1 MALNSA
7 QSIFNLIRIR
17 ASKEYQDIV
26 PALSDKSPIGDVA
39 TPILTNPLVFKEFSI
54 LLGAL
59 LEVEVDKRVWNN
71 PLAELIR
78 SNGRPLGEYSA
89 EVTNNPVTPRP
100 YDPLNPEKV
109 LDYAML
115 DDKVAYYVRNVKELF
130 KVSIAREDMMGAF
143 QSYDSF
149 NDYVSMKLASLESGR
164 QLSMFNHVFEAIVAN
179 YNAGALVVSDVH
191 TGNGN
196 YANWTVAAKNA
207 IDGFQYPSTLYNK
220 YGKLAGSNGDFKG
233 WTNAD
238 DIYIM
243 ATANWINSA
252 DVNFL
257 ATLFNIDRAELQK
270 RIIKVIDFGYDAYKE
285 VDGET
290 VFDKH
295 VTTDIDAIIF
305 DRRMLHFTSDL
316 DIDDTF
322 YNPET
327 LVTNYYKHWWA
338 TYQLSPFANCIVFT
352 QAEPETPFE
361 LSATGVTLDTSTSG
375 KTATLTYT
383 PTDAEVEFG
392 FVSGYNANGAIDADD
407 LDDYITE
414 SASSGTITFTTK
426 SGVEEFV
433 ALITV
438 NGIEVLING
447 MQAPDYDDIT
457 LSASVVTLDA
467 DTGIGTLTYTPT
479 DATVVIAFNSGYDFD
494 NGTYVNAT
502 QAGQLCTAES
512 SSGTITFTSADISL
526 NYVIWYN
533 INGQIVR
540 VVCGSY

>member
-7 QSIFNLIRIR
+7 QSIFNLIRVR
-17 ASKEYQDIV
+17 ASKEYQDSV
-26 PALSDKSPIGDVA
+26 PALTDKSPIGDVA
-39 TPILTNPLVFKEFSI
+39 TPILTNPLIFKEFSI

-59 LEVEVDKRVWNN
+59 LEVEVDKRVWQN
-71 PLAELIR
+71 PLAELIK

-89 EVTNNPVTPRP
+89 EITNNPVTPRQ

-109 LDYAML
+109 LEYAML

-143 QSYDSF
+143 QSYDNF

-164 QLSMFNHVFEAIVAN
+164 QISMFNHVFESIVAN

-191 TGNGN
+191 TGENN
-196 YANWTVAAKNA
+196 YAAWTVAAKNA
-207 IDGFQYPSTLYNK
+207 IDGFQYPSSLYNK
-220 YGKLAGSNGDFKG
+220 YGSLAGANGDFKG
-233 WTNAD
+233 WTKTD

-257 ATLFNIDRAELQK
+257 ATLFNIEKADLQK

-285 VDGET
+285 VAGET

-327 LVTNYYKHWWA
+327 LVTNYFKHWWA

-352 QAEPETPFE
+352 RAEGTAPNGATPTVVKM
-361 LSATGVTLDTSTSG
+361 SANA
-375 KTATLTYT
+375 KTAT
-383 PTDAEVEFG
+383 
-392 FVSGYNANGAIDADD
+392 
-407 LDDYITE
+407 
-414 SASSGTITFTTK
+414 
-426 SGVEEFV
+426 
-433 ALITV
+433 
-438 NGIEVLING
+438 
-447 MQAPDYDDIT
+447 IT
-457 LSASVVTLDA
+457 LSPETATVTANDITCLSFTNISGTTFAPITTTDWKTAFVPTITDNVVTLKLHSELSSTVA
-467 DTGIGTLTYTPT
+467 NTDTCAAVIKIGG
-479 DATVVIAFNSGYDFD
+479 VIVQVIYD
-494 NGTYVNAT
+494 GKA
-502 QAGQLCTAES
+502 
-512 SSGTITFTSADISL
+512 
-526 NYVIWYN
+526 
-533 INGQIVR
+533 
-540 VVCGSY
+540 

>member
-89 EVTNNPVTPRP
+89 EVSNNPVTPRP

-109 LDYAML
+109 LEYAML
-115 DDKVAYYVRNVKELF
+115 DDKVAYYVRNVRELF

-143 QSYDSF
+143 QSYDTF

-164 QLSMFNHVFEAIVAN
+164 QISMFNHVFEAIVAN
-179 YNAGALVVSDVH
+179 YNAGALVVSDVK
-191 TGNGN
+191 TTPGN

-220 YGKLAGSNGDFKG
+220 YGSLAGANGDFKG
-233 WTNAD
+233 WTNVD

-257 ATLFNIDRAELQK
+257 ATLFNIERAELQK

-316 DIDDTF
+316 DIDETF

-338 TYQLSPFANCIVFT
+338 KYQLSPFANCIVFT
-352 QAEPETPFE
+352 NGGEPEPFTITPK
-361 LSATGVTLDTSTSG
+361 GVTLDDTTLA
-375 KTATLTYT
+375 KTFTYT
-383 PTDAEVEFG
+383 PDDVDVDIIYVGAVNTSEAISIPESDI
-392 FVSGYNANGAIDADD
+392 ANYMTIEKTAD
-407 LDDYITE
+407 
-414 SASSGTITFTTK
+414 GTITATA
-426 SGVEEFV
+426 VEGKVF
-433 ALITV
+433 
-438 NGIEVLING
+438 
-447 MQAPDYDDIT
+447 
-457 LSASVVTLDA
+457 
-467 DTGIGTLTYTPT
+467 
-479 DATVVIAFNSGYDFD
+479 IAY
-494 NGTYVNAT
+494 Y
-502 QAGQLCTAES
+502 
-512 SSGTITFTSADISL
+512 
-526 NYVIWYN
+526 Y
-533 INGQIVR
+533 INGQRVR
-540 VVCGSY
+540 ITKE

>member
-17 ASKEYQDIV
+17 ATKEYQDIV

-89 EVTNNPVTPRP
+89 EVSNNPVTPRP

-109 LDYAML
+109 LEYAML

-143 QSYDSF
+143 QSYDTF

-164 QLSMFNHVFEAIVAN
+164 QISMFNHVFEAIVAN
-179 YNAGALVVSDVH
+179 YNAGALVVSDVK
-191 TGNGN
+191 TTPGN

-220 YGKLAGSNGDFKG
+220 YGSLAGANGDFKG
-233 WTNAD
+233 WTNVD

-257 ATLFNIDRAELQK
+257 ATLFNIERAELQK
-270 RIIKVIDFGYDAYKE
+270 RIIKVIDFGYDTYKE

-316 DIDDTF
+316 DIDETF

-338 TYQLSPFANCIVFT
+338 KYQLSPFANCIVFT
-352 QAEPETPFE
+352 NGGEPEPFTITPK
-361 LSATGVTLDTSTSG
+361 GVTLDDRTLAKTFTYSPDDVDVDIIYVGAVDTSEGISIPESDIANYMTIE
-375 KTATLTYT
+375 KTA
-383 PTDAEVEFG
+383 D
-392 FVSGYNANGAIDADD
+392 
-407 LDDYITE
+407 
-414 SASSGTITFTTK
+414 GTITATA
-426 SGVEEFV
+426 VE
-433 ALITV
+433 
-438 NGIEVLING
+438 
-447 MQAPDYDDIT
+447 
-457 LSASVVTLDA
+457 
-467 DTGIGTLTYTPT
+467 GTLF
-479 DATVVIAFNSGYDFD
+479 IAY
-494 NGTYVNAT
+494 Y
-502 QAGQLCTAES
+502 
-512 SSGTITFTSADISL
+512 
-526 NYVIWYN
+526 Y
-533 INGQIVR
+533 INGQRVR
-540 VVCGSY
+540 ITKE

>member
-7 QSIFNLIRIR
+7 QSIFNLIRVR
-17 ASKEYQDIV
+17 ASKEYQDFV
-26 PALSDKSPIGDVA
+26 PALTEKSPIGDVA
-39 TPILTNPLVFKEFSI
+39 TPILTNPLIFKEFSI

-89 EVTNNPVTPRP
+89 EVSNNPVTPRP

-109 LDYAML
+109 LEYAML

-143 QSYDSF
+143 QSYDNF

-164 QLSMFNHVFEAIVAN
+164 QISMFNHVFESIVAN

-191 TGNGN
+191 TGDNN
-196 YANWTVAAKNA
+196 YAAWTVAAKNA
-207 IDGFQYPSTLYNK
+207 IDGFQYPSSLYNK
-220 YGKLAGSNGDFKG
+220 YGSLAGANGEFKG
-233 WTNAD
+233 WTKTD

-285 VDGET
+285 VAGET

-352 QAEPETPFE
+352 RSKGTAPNGATPAVVKM
-361 LSATGVTLDTSTSG
+361 SANA
-375 KTATLTYT
+375 KTATITLSPET
-383 PTDAEVEFG
+383 AAV
-392 FVSGYNANGAIDADD
+392 NA
-407 LDDYITE
+407 
-414 SASSGTITFTTK
+414 
-426 SGVEEFV
+426 
-433 ALITV
+433 
-438 NGIEVLING
+438 
-447 MQAPDYDDIT
+447 DDIT
-457 LSASVVTLDA
+457 CLSFTNLSGSNFASITATDWKTAFEPSISGNVVTLALNSELSGMVSDI
-467 DTGIGTLTYTPT
+467 DTCAAVIKIGG
-479 DATVVIAFNSGYDFD
+479 VIIQVIYD
-494 NGTYVNAT
+494 GK
-502 QAGQLCTAES
+502 L
-512 SSGTITFTSADISL
+512 
-526 NYVIWYN
+526 
-533 INGQIVR
+533 
-540 VVCGSY
+540 

>member
-89 EVTNNPVTPRP
+89 EVSNNPVTPRP

-109 LDYAML
+109 LEYAML

-143 QSYDSF
+143 QSYDTF

-164 QLSMFNHVFEAIVAN
+164 QISMFNHVFEAIVAN
-179 YNAGALVVSDVH
+179 YNAGALVVSDVK
-191 TGNGN
+191 TTPGN

-220 YGKLAGSNGDFKG
+220 YGSLAGANGDFKG
-233 WTNAD
+233 WTNVD

-257 ATLFNIDRAELQK
+257 ATLFNIERAELQK

-285 VDGET
+285 VDGEI

-316 DIDDTF
+316 DIDETF

-338 TYQLSPFANCIVFT
+338 KYQLSPFANCIVFT
-352 QAEPETPFE
+352 NGGEPEPFAITPKGII
-361 LSATGVTLDTSTSG
+361 LDDTTLA
-375 KTATLTYT
+375 KTFTYT
-383 PTDAEVEFG
+383 PDDVDVDIIYVGAVDTDQ
-392 FVSGYNANGAIDADD
+392 AIAISESNIADYMTIEKTAD
-407 LDDYITE
+407 
-414 SASSGTITFTTK
+414 GTITATA
-426 SGVEEFV
+426 VEGKVFI
-433 ALITV
+433 AYYYV
-438 NGIEVLING
+438 NGQRIRIEK
-447 MQAPDYDDIT
+447 Q
-457 LSASVVTLDA
+457 
-467 DTGIGTLTYTPT
+467 
-479 DATVVIAFNSGYDFD
+479 
-494 NGTYVNAT
+494 
-502 QAGQLCTAES
+502 
-512 SSGTITFTSADISL
+512 
-526 NYVIWYN
+526 
-533 INGQIVR
+533 
-540 VVCGSY
+540 

>member
-7 QSIFNLIRIR
+7 QSIFNLIRVR
-17 ASKEYQDIV
+17 ASKEYQDFV
-26 PALSDKSPIGDVA
+26 PALTEKSPIGDVA
-39 TPILTNPLVFKEFSI
+39 TPILTNPLIFKEFSI

-59 LEVEVDKRVWNN
+59 LEIEVDKRVWQN

-89 EVTNNPVTPRP
+89 EITNNPVTPRQ

-109 LDYAML
+109 LEYAML

-143 QSYDSF
+143 QSYDNF

-164 QLSMFNHVFEAIVAN
+164 QISMFNHVFESIVAN

-191 TGNGN
+191 TGENN
-196 YANWTVAAKNA
+196 YAAWTVAAKNA
-207 IDGFQYPSTLYNK
+207 IDGFQYPSSLYNK
-220 YGKLAGSNGDFKG
+220 YGSLAGANGDFKG
-233 WTNAD
+233 WTKTD

-257 ATLFNIDRAELQK
+257 ATLFNIDRADLQK

-285 VDGET
+285 VAGET

-352 QAEPETPFE
+352 KAKGTTPNNATPTVVKMSANAKSVTITLSPET
-361 LSATGVTLDTSTSG
+361 STVT
-375 KTATLTYT
+375 A
-383 PTDAEVEFG
+383 
-392 FVSGYNANGAIDADD
+392 
-407 LDDYITE
+407 
-414 SASSGTITFTTK
+414 
-426 SGVEEFV
+426 
-433 ALITV
+433 
-438 NGIEVLING
+438 
-447 MQAPDYDDIT
+447 DDIT
-457 LSASVVTLDA
+457 CLSFTNLSGSNFASITTADWKDAFVPTISNNVVTLTLNSELSDMVA
-467 DTGIGTLTYTPT
+467 DTDTCAAVIKIGG
-479 DATVVIAFNSGYDFD
+479 VIVHFIYD
-494 NGTYVNAT
+494 GKA
-502 QAGQLCTAES
+502 
-512 SSGTITFTSADISL
+512 
-526 NYVIWYN
+526 
-533 INGQIVR
+533 
-540 VVCGSY
+540 

>member
-1 MALNSA
+1 MLNSA

-26 PALSDKSPIGDVA
+26 PALTDKSPIGDVA

-54 LLGAL
+54 LLGAI
-59 LEVEVDKRVWNN
+59 LEVEVNKRVWNN

-89 EVTNNPVTPRP
+89 EVANNPVSPRQ

-109 LDYAML
+109 LEYAML

-143 QSYDSF
+143 QSYDNF

-164 QLSMFNHVFEAIVAN
+164 QISMFNHVFESIVAN

-207 IDGFQYPSTLYNK
+207 IDGFQYPSTLYNN
-220 YGKLAGSNGDFKG
+220 YGKLAGANGDFKG

-270 RIIKVIDFGYDAYKE
+270 RIIKVIDFGYDAYKT
-285 VDGET
+285 VDGEQ

-338 TYQLSPFANCIVFT
+338 TYQLSPFANCVVFT
-352 QAEPETPFE
+352 RAEAPEEFE
-361 LSATGVTLDTSTSG
+361 LSADSATIDTSASA
-375 KTATLTYT
+375 KTATVTYT
-383 PTDAEVEFG
+383 PTDAEIEIG
-392 FVSGYNANGAIDADD
+392 FISGYDKDGAIDETT
-407 LDDYITE
+407 LGDYIGVVAE
-414 SASSGTITFTTK
+414 SGTITFTTK
-426 SGVEEFV
+426 SGVKEFV
-433 ALITV
+433 ALLDI
-438 NGIEVLING
+438 NGVQFLLNG
-447 MQAPDYDDIT
+447 MQTPSYDDIT
-457 LSASVVTLDA
+457 ITSTKLSITSNT
-467 DTGIGTLTYTPT
+467 TTTTYTPT
-479 DATVVIAFNSGYDFD
+479 DAEIDTGLAFCVDSGTGNYLSTSDTNALFTLTVSGGTISLACDYS
-494 NGTYVNAT
+494 NLESTYVVA
-502 QAGQLCTAES
+502 
-512 SSGTITFTSADISL
+512 
-526 NYVIWYN
+526 YY
-533 INGQIVR
+533 INGQLVTFTT
-540 VVCGSY
+540 V

>member
-89 EVTNNPVTPRP
+89 EVSNNPVTPRP

-109 LDYAML
+109 LEYAML

-143 QSYDSF
+143 QSYDTF

-164 QLSMFNHVFEAIVAN
+164 QISMFNHVFEAIVAN
-179 YNAGALVVSDVH
+179 YNAGALVVSDVK
-191 TGNGN
+191 TTPGN

-220 YGKLAGSNGDFKG
+220 YGSLAGANGDFKG
-233 WTNAD
+233 WTNVD

-257 ATLFNIDRAELQK
+257 ATLFNIERAELQK

-316 DIDDTF
+316 DIDETF

-338 TYQLSPFANCIVFT
+338 KYQLSPFANCIVFT
-352 QAEPETPFE
+352 NGGEPEPFNITPK
-361 LSATGVTLDTSTSG
+361 GVTLDDTTLA
-375 KTATLTYT
+375 KTFTYT
-383 PTDAEVEFG
+383 PDDVDVDIIYVGAVDTDSVL
-392 FVSGYNANGAIDADD
+392 AIPESNIADYMTIEKTAD
-407 LDDYITE
+407 
-414 SASSGTITFTTK
+414 GTITATA
-426 SGVEEFV
+426 VEGKLFI
-433 ALITV
+433 AYYYV
-438 NGIEVLING
+438 NGQRVR
-447 MQAPDYDDIT
+447 IT
-457 LSASVVTLDA
+457 K
-467 DTGIGTLTYTPT
+467 G
-479 DATVVIAFNSGYDFD
+479 
-494 NGTYVNAT
+494 
-502 QAGQLCTAES
+502 
-512 SSGTITFTSADISL
+512 
-526 NYVIWYN
+526 
-533 INGQIVR
+533 
-540 VVCGSY
+540 

>member
-59 LEVEVDKRVWNN
+59 LEVEVDKRTWDN
-71 PLAELIR
+71 PLADLIR

-89 EVTNNPVTPRP
+89 EVANNPVTPRP

-109 LDYAML
+109 LEYAML
-115 DDKVAYYVRNVKELF
+115 DDKVAYYVRNVRELF

-143 QSYDSF
+143 QSYDNF

-179 YNAGALVVSDVH
+179 YNAGALTVSDVH

-220 YGKLAGSNGDFKG
+220 YGSLAGANGDFKA
-233 WTNAD
+233 WTRAE
-238 DIYIM
+238 DIYII
-243 ATANWINSA
+243 ATNNWINSA

-257 ATLFNIDRAELQK
+257 ATLFNIDRADLQK
-270 RIIKVIDFGYDAYKE
+270 RIIKVPDFGYDAYKE

-290 VFDKH
+290 VFDRH
-295 VTTDIDAIIF
+295 VTTDIDAMIF

-352 QAEPETPFE
+352 REAGSTFE
-361 LSATGVTLDTSTSG
+361 LDKTFLVTNNKTVGSTF
-375 KTATLTYT
+375 TVNYT
-383 PTDAEVEFG
+383 PTDAEVTVE
-392 FVSGYNANGAIDADD
+392 FVSGFTTLDGEDNPLTAENFAKEYSYKAQNGV
-407 LDDYITE
+407 L
-414 SASSGTITFTTK
+414 TFTTL
-426 SGVEEFV
+426 
-433 ALITV
+433 A
-438 NGIEVLING
+438 
-447 MQAPDYDDIT
+447 DI
-457 LSASVVTLDA
+457 
-467 DTGIGTLTYTPT
+467 
-479 DATVVIAFNSGYDFD
+479 NSGH
-494 NGTYVNAT
+494 TYLVKVNDK
-502 QAGQLCTAES
+502 LL
-512 SSGTITFTSADISL
+512 TIQCVTE
-526 NYVIWYN
+526 
-533 INGQIVR
+533 
-540 VVCGSY
+540 

>member
-59 LEVEVDKRVWNN
+59 LEVEVDKRTWDN

-89 EVTNNPVTPRP
+89 EVANNPVTPRP

-109 LDYAML
+109 LEYAML

-143 QSYDSF
+143 QSYDNF

-179 YNAGALVVSDVH
+179 YNAGALTVSDVH

-196 YANWTVAAKNA
+196 YAAWTVAAKNA

-220 YGKLAGSNGDFKG
+220 YGSLAGANGDFKA
-233 WTNAD
+233 WTRAE
-238 DIYIM
+238 DIYII
-243 ATANWINSA
+243 ATNNWINSA

-257 ATLFNIDRAELQK
+257 ATLFNIDRADLQK
-270 RIIKVIDFGYDAYKE
+270 RIIKVPDFGYDAYKE

-290 VFDKH
+290 VFDRH
-295 VTTDIDAIIF
+295 VTTNIDAMIF

-338 TYQLSPFANCIVFT
+338 TYQLSPFANCVVFT
-352 QAEPETPFE
+352 NGGEPEPFSITPKK
-361 LSATGVTLDTSTSG
+361 LTVASGGSATF
-375 KTATLTYT
+375 TYT
-383 PTDAEVEFG
+383 PDDSDLNIVYVGGVNIDTSE
-392 FVSGYNANGAIDADD
+392 AISDDGIATLMTIQKTAD
-407 LDDYITE
+407 
-414 SASSGTITFTTK
+414 GTIT
-426 SGVEEFV
+426 
-433 ALITV
+433 
-438 NGIEVLING
+438 
-447 MQAPDYDDIT
+447 
-457 LSASVVTLDA
+457 VTDL
-467 DTGIGTLTYTPT
+467 
-479 DATVVIAFNSGYDFD
+479 
-494 NGTYVNAT
+494 
-502 QAGQLCTAES
+502 GQ
-512 SSGTITFTSADISL
+512 G
-526 NYVIWYN
+526 NYYAYYY
-533 INGQIVR
+533 INGQRVEIVR
-540 VVCGSY
+540 VA

>member
-89 EVTNNPVTPRP
+89 EVSNNPVTPRP

-109 LDYAML
+109 LEYAML
-115 DDKVAYYVRNVKELF
+115 DDKVAYYVRNVRELF

-143 QSYDSF
+143 QSYDTF

-164 QLSMFNHVFEAIVAN
+164 QISMFNHVFEAIVAN
-179 YNAGALVVSDVH
+179 YNAGALVVSDVK
-191 TGNGN
+191 TTPGN

-220 YGKLAGSNGDFKG
+220 YGSLAGANGDFKG
-233 WTNAD
+233 WTNVD

-257 ATLFNIDRAELQK
+257 ATLFNIERAELQK
-270 RIIKVIDFGYDAYKE
+270 RIIKVIDFGYDTYKE

-316 DIDDTF
+316 DIDETF

-338 TYQLSPFANCIVFT
+338 KYQLSPFANCIVFT
-352 QAEPETPFE
+352 NGGEPEPFTITPK
-361 LSATGVTLDTSTSG
+361 GVTLDDTTLA
-375 KTATLTYT
+375 KTFTYT
-383 PTDAEVEFG
+383 PDDVDVDIIYVGAVNTSEAISIPESDI
-392 FVSGYNANGAIDADD
+392 ANYMTIEKTAD
-407 LDDYITE
+407 
-414 SASSGTITFTTK
+414 GTITATA
-426 SGVEEFV
+426 VEGKVF
-433 ALITV
+433 
-438 NGIEVLING
+438 
-447 MQAPDYDDIT
+447 
-457 LSASVVTLDA
+457 
-467 DTGIGTLTYTPT
+467 
-479 DATVVIAFNSGYDFD
+479 IAY
-494 NGTYVNAT
+494 Y
-502 QAGQLCTAES
+502 
-512 SSGTITFTSADISL
+512 
-526 NYVIWYN
+526 Y
-533 INGQIVR
+533 INGQRVR
-540 VVCGSY
+540 ITKE

>member
-89 EVTNNPVTPRP
+89 EVSNNPVTPRP

-109 LDYAML
+109 LEYAML

-143 QSYDSF
+143 QSYDTF

-164 QLSMFNHVFEAIVAN
+164 QISMFNHVFEAIVAN
-179 YNAGALVVSDVH
+179 YNAGALVVSDVK
-191 TGNGN
+191 TTPGN

-220 YGKLAGSNGDFKG
+220 YGSLAGANGDFKG
-233 WTNAD
+233 WTNVD

-257 ATLFNIDRAELQK
+257 ATLFNIERAELQK

-305 DRRMLHFTSDL
+305 DRRMLHFTTDL
-316 DIDDTF
+316 DIDETF

-338 TYQLSPFANCIVFT
+338 KYQLSPFANCIVFT
-352 QAEPETPFE
+352 NGGEPVPFKITPNNISITGDNSTQ
-361 LSATGVTLDTSTSG
+361 LSSTPTAADVEIVYGGGVDTDNSVS
-375 KTATLTYT
+375 LT
-383 PTDAEVEFG
+383 PTDIADWMTIEKTEDGV
-392 FVSGYNANGAIDADD
+392 VTVTSKNSGNAIVFYYVNGRRI
-407 LDDYITE
+407 
-414 SASSGTITFTTK
+414 TIT
-426 SGVEEFV
+426 
-433 ALITV
+433 L
-438 NGIEVLING
+438 
-447 MQAPDYDDIT
+447 
-457 LSASVVTLDA
+457 
-467 DTGIGTLTYTPT
+467 IGT
-479 DATVVIAFNSGYDFD
+479 
-494 NGTYVNAT
+494 
-502 QAGQLCTAES
+502 
-512 SSGTITFTSADISL
+512 
-526 NYVIWYN
+526 
-533 INGQIVR
+533 
-540 VVCGSY
+540 

>member
-59 LEVEVDKRVWNN
+59 LEVEVDKRTWDN

-89 EVTNNPVTPRP
+89 EVANNPVTPRP

-109 LDYAML
+109 LEYAML

-143 QSYDSF
+143 QSYDNF

-179 YNAGALVVSDVH
+179 YNAGALTVSDVH
-191 TGNGN
+191 TGNDN

-220 YGKLAGSNGDFKG
+220 YGSLAGANGDFKA
-233 WTNAD
+233 WTRAE
-238 DIYIM
+238 DIYII
-243 ATANWINSA
+243 ATNNWINSA

-257 ATLFNIDRAELQK
+257 ATLFNIDRADLQK
-270 RIIKVIDFGYDAYKE
+270 RIIKVPDFGYDAYKE
-285 VDGET
+285 VDGKT
-290 VFDKH
+290 VFDRH
-295 VTTDIDAIIF
+295 VTTDIDAMIF

-338 TYQLSPFANCIVFT
+338 TYQLSPFANCVVFT
-352 QAEPETPFE
+352 QGEAVSPFE
-361 LSATGVTLDTSTSG
+361 LSATGVTLDTSMSD

-392 FVSGYNANGAIDADD
+392 FVSGYNAKGAIDATT
-407 LDDYITE
+407 LDTYITE

-426 SGVEEFV
+426 LGVQEFV

-438 NGIEVLING
+438 NGVELLING
-447 MQAPDYDDIT
+447 MQ
-457 LSASVVTLDA
+457 
-467 DTGIGTLTYTPT
+467 
-479 DATVVIAFNSGYDFD
+479 F
-494 NGTYVNAT
+494 
-502 QAGQLCTAES
+502 AE
-512 SSGTITFTSADISL
+512 L
-526 NYVIWYN
+526 
-533 INGQIVR
+533 
-540 VVCGSY
+540 

>member
-7 QSIFNLIRIR
+7 QSIFNLIRVR
-17 ASKEYQDIV
+17 ASKEYQDFV
-26 PALSDKSPIGDVA
+26 PALTDKSPIGDVA
-39 TPILTNPLVFKEFSI
+39 TPILTNPLIFKEFSI

-59 LEVEVDKRVWNN
+59 LEVEVDKRVWTN
-71 PLAELIR
+71 PLAELIK

-89 EVTNNPVTPRP
+89 EVINNPVTPRQ

-109 LDYAML
+109 LEYAML

-143 QSYDSF
+143 QSYDNF

-164 QLSMFNHVFEAIVAN
+164 QLSMFNHVFESIVAN

-191 TGNGN
+191 TGDNN
-196 YANWTVAAKNA
+196 YADWTVAAKNA

-220 YGKLAGSNGDFKG
+220 YGSLAGANGDFKG
-233 WTNAD
+233 WTRNE

-257 ATLFNIDRAELQK
+257 ATLFNIDRADLQK

-285 VDGET
+285 VDGNT

-352 QAEPETPFE
+352 KAEGTSPNGATP
-361 LSATGVTLDTSTSG
+361 TTI
-375 KTATLTYT
+375 TLTDKVLNADITLT
-383 PTDAEVEFG
+383 PA
-392 FVSGYNANGAIDADD
+392 
-407 LDDYITE
+407 
-414 SASSGTITFTTK
+414 SAVVT
-426 SGVEEFV
+426 
-433 ALITV
+433 
-438 NGIEVLING
+438 N
-447 MQAPDYDDIT
+447 DDIKC
-457 LSASVVTLDA
+457 LSASVLSGETFAGMTPENWKTYLTPTITNNVVKIAVA
-467 DTGIGTLTYTPT
+467 DDIVTGISPRDLMACIIQIGGVLVQ
-479 DATVVIAFNSGYDFD
+479 VVFD
-494 NGTYVNAT
+494 
-502 QAGQLCTAES
+502 S
-512 SSGTITFTSADISL
+512 KHK
-526 NYVIWYN
+526 
-533 INGQIVR
+533 
-540 VVCGSY
+540 

>member
-59 LEVEVDKRVWNN
+59 LEVEVDKRNWDN

-89 EVTNNPVTPRP
+89 EVANNPVTPRP

-109 LDYAML
+109 LEYAML

-143 QSYDSF
+143 QSYDNF

-164 QLSMFNHVFEAIVAN
+164 QLSMFNHVFETIVAN
-179 YNAGALVVSDVH
+179 YNAGALTVSDVH

-196 YANWTVAAKNA
+196 YANRTEAAKNA

-220 YGKLAGSNGDFKG
+220 YGSLAGANGDFKA
-233 WTNAD
+233 WTRAE
-238 DIYIM
+238 DIYII
-243 ATANWINSA
+243 ATNNWINSA

-257 ATLFNIDRAELQK
+257 ATLFNIDRADLQK
-270 RIIKVIDFGYDAYKE
+270 RIIKVPDFGYDAYKE

-290 VFDKH
+290 VFDRH
-295 VTTDIDAIIF
+295 VTTNIDAMIF

-338 TYQLSPFANCIVFT
+338 TYQLSPFANCVVFT
-352 QAEPETPFE
+352 NDGEPEPFSITPKK
-361 LSATGVTLDTSTSG
+361 LTVANKG
-375 KTATLTYT
+375 TATFTYT
-383 PTDAEVEFG
+383 PDDSDLNIVYVG
-392 FVSGYNANGAIDADD
+392 GVDIDSGESISDNVIATIMTIEKTAD
-407 LDDYITE
+407 
-414 SASSGTITFTTK
+414 GTIT
-426 SGVEEFV
+426 
-433 ALITV
+433 
-438 NGIEVLING
+438 
-447 MQAPDYDDIT
+447 
-457 LSASVVTLDA
+457 VTDL
-467 DTGIGTLTYTPT
+467 GQSSYY
-479 DATVVIAFNSGYDFD
+479 AFY
-494 NGTYVNAT
+494 Y
-502 QAGQLCTAES
+502 
-512 SSGTITFTSADISL
+512 
-526 NYVIWYN
+526 
-533 INGQIVR
+533 INGQRVEIVR
-540 VVCGSY
+540 IG

>member
-89 EVTNNPVTPRP
+89 EVSNNPVTPRP

-109 LDYAML
+109 LEYAML

-143 QSYDSF
+143 QSYDTF

-164 QLSMFNHVFEAIVAN
+164 QISMFNHVFEAIVAN
-179 YNAGALVVSDVH
+179 YNAGALVVSDVK
-191 TGNGN
+191 TTPGN

-220 YGKLAGSNGDFKG
+220 YGSLAGANGDFKG
-233 WTNAD
+233 WTNVD

-257 ATLFNIDRAELQK
+257 ATLFNIERAELQK

-316 DIDDTF
+316 DIDETF

-338 TYQLSPFANCIVFT
+338 KYQLSPFANCIVFT
-352 QAEPETPFE
+352 NGGEPEPFDITPK
-361 LSATGVTLDTSTSG
+361 GVNLDDTTLA
-375 KTATLTYT
+375 KTFTYT
-383 PTDAEVEFG
+383 PDDVDVDIIYVGAVDTD
-392 FVSGYNANGAIDADD
+392 NAIAIPETHIADFMSIEKTAD
-407 LDDYITE
+407 
-414 SASSGTITFTTK
+414 GTITATA
-426 SGVEEFV
+426 VEGKVFI
-433 ALITV
+433 AYYYV
-438 NGIEVLING
+438 NGQRVR
-447 MQAPDYDDIT
+447 IT
-457 LSASVVTLDA
+457 K
-467 DTGIGTLTYTPT
+467 
-479 DATVVIAFNSGYDFD
+479 
-494 NGTYVNAT
+494 
-502 QAGQLCTAES
+502 E
-512 SSGTITFTSADISL
+512 
-526 NYVIWYN
+526 
-533 INGQIVR
+533 
-540 VVCGSY
+540 

>member
-7 QSIFNLIRIR
+7 QSIFNLIRVR
-17 ASKEYQDIV
+17 ASKEYQDFV
-26 PALSDKSPIGDVA
+26 PPLTDKSPIGDVA
-39 TPILTNPLVFKEFSI
+39 TPILTNPLIFKEFSI

-59 LEVEVDKRVWNN
+59 LEVEVDKRVWQN

-89 EVTNNPVTPRP
+89 EVTNNPVTPRQ

-109 LDYAML
+109 LEYAML

-143 QSYDSF
+143 QSYDNF

-164 QLSMFNHVFEAIVAN
+164 QISMFNHVFESIVAN

-191 TGNGN
+191 TGDNN
-196 YANWTVAAKNA
+196 YAAWTVAAKNA
-207 IDGFQYPSTLYNK
+207 IDGFQYPSSLYNK
-220 YGKLAGSNGDFKG
+220 YGSLAGSNGDFKG
-233 WTNAD
+233 WTKTD

-257 ATLFNIDRAELQK
+257 ATLFNIDRADLQK

-285 VDGET
+285 VEGQT

-327 LVTNYYKHWWA
+327 LVTSYYKHWWA

-352 QAEPETPFE
+352 KAEGTAPNGATP
-361 LSATGVTLDTSTSG
+361 STI
-375 KTATLTYT
+375 TLT
-383 PTDAEVEFG
+383 DKVL
-392 FVSGYNANGAIDADD
+392 NA
-407 LDDYITE
+407 
-414 SASSGTITFTTK
+414 
-426 SGVEEFV
+426 
-433 ALITV
+433 
-438 NGIEVLING
+438 
-447 MQAPDYDDIT
+447 DIT
-457 LSASVVTLDA
+457 LSPSSAVVTEEDIKCLSVSVLSGETFSGMTPETWKTYLTPTISNNVVKIAVA
-467 DTGIGTLTYTPT
+467 DGVITGINPRDHMACIIQIGEVIVQ
-479 DATVVIAFNSGYDFD
+479 VVFD
-494 NGTYVNAT
+494 SKHT
-502 QAGQLCTAES
+502 
-512 SSGTITFTSADISL
+512 
-526 NYVIWYN
+526 
-533 INGQIVR
+533 
-540 VVCGSY
+540 

>member
-26 PALSDKSPIGDVA
+26 PALTDKSPIGDVS

-59 LEVEVDKRVWNN
+59 LEVEVDKRNWDN

-89 EVTNNPVTPRP
+89 EVANNPVTPRP

-109 LDYAML
+109 LEYAML

-143 QSYDSF
+143 QSYDNF

-164 QLSMFNHVFEAIVAN
+164 QLSMFNHVFETIVAN

-191 TGNGN
+191 TGDGN

-220 YGKLAGSNGDFKG
+220 YGSLAGANGDFKA
-233 WTNAD
+233 WTRAE
-238 DIYIM
+238 DIYII
-243 ATANWINSA
+243 ATNNWINSA

-257 ATLFNIDRAELQK
+257 ATLFNIDRADLKK
-270 RIIKVIDFGYDAYKE
+270 RIIKVPDIGYDAYKE
-285 VDGET
+285 VDDET

-295 VTTDIDAIIF
+295 VTTDIDAMIF

-352 QAEPETPFE
+352 REASSTFE
-361 LSATGVTLDTSTSG
+361 LDNNFLVTNDTNVGDKFTVN
-375 KTATLTYT
+375 YT
-383 PTDAEVEFG
+383 PKDAEVTVE
-392 FVSGYNANGAIDADD
+392 FVSG
-407 LDDYITE
+407 
-414 SASSGTITFTTK
+414 FTT
-426 SGVEEFV
+426 VEGE
-433 ALITV
+433 
-438 NGIEVLING
+438 
-447 MQAPDYDDIT
+447 
-457 LSASVVTLDA
+457 
-467 DTGIGTLTYTPT
+467 
-479 DATVVIAFNSGYDFD
+479 D
-494 NGTYVNAT
+494 NP
-502 QAGQLCTAES
+502 LTAENFAAEYS
-512 SSGTITFTSADISL
+512 FTAENGVLTFTSLADIASGHTYL
-526 NYVIWYN
+526 AKVNDKLLTIQCV
-533 INGQIVR
+533 
-540 VVCGSY
+540 SA

>member
-89 EVTNNPVTPRP
+89 EVSNNPVTPRP

-109 LDYAML
+109 LEYAML

-143 QSYDSF
+143 QSYDTF

-164 QLSMFNHVFEAIVAN
+164 QISMFNHVFEAIVAN
-179 YNAGALVVSDVH
+179 YNAGALVVSDVK
-191 TGNGN
+191 TTPGN

-220 YGKLAGSNGDFKG
+220 YGSLAGANGDFKG
-233 WTNAD
+233 WTNVD

-257 ATLFNIDRAELQK
+257 ATLFNIERAELQK
-270 RIIKVIDFGYDAYKE
+270 RIIKVIDFGYDTYKE

-316 DIDDTF
+316 DIDETF

-338 TYQLSPFANCIVFT
+338 KYQLSPFANCIVFT
-352 QAEPETPFE
+352 NGGEPEPFNITPKE
-361 LSATGVTLDTSTSG
+361 VTLDDTILAETF
-375 KTATLTYT
+375 TYT
-383 PTDAEVEFG
+383 PDDVDVDIIYVGAVDTDSVI
-392 FVSGYNANGAIDADD
+392 AIPESDIADYMTIEKTAD
-407 LDDYITE
+407 
-414 SASSGTITFTTK
+414 GTITATAVKGKLFI
-426 SGVEEFV
+426 
-433 ALITV
+433 AYYYV
-438 NGIEVLING
+438 NGQRVR
-447 MQAPDYDDIT
+447 IT
-457 LSASVVTLDA
+457 K
-467 DTGIGTLTYTPT
+467 
-479 DATVVIAFNSGYDFD
+479 
-494 NGTYVNAT
+494 
-502 QAGQLCTAES
+502 Q
-512 SSGTITFTSADISL
+512 
-526 NYVIWYN
+526 
-533 INGQIVR
+533 
-540 VVCGSY
+540 

>member
-59 LEVEVDKRVWNN
+59 LEVEVDKRTWDN

-89 EVTNNPVTPRP
+89 EVANNPVTPRP

-109 LDYAML
+109 LEYAML

-143 QSYDSF
+143 QSYDNF

-179 YNAGALVVSDVH
+179 YNAGALTVSDVH

-220 YGKLAGSNGDFKG
+220 YGSLAGANGDFKA
-233 WTNAD
+233 WTKAE
-238 DIYIM
+238 DIYII
-243 ATANWINSA
+243 ATNNWINSA

-257 ATLFNIDRAELQK
+257 ATLFNIDRADLQK
-270 RIIKVIDFGYDAYKE
+270 RIIKVPDFGYDAYKE

-290 VFDKH
+290 VFDRH
-295 VTTDIDAIIF
+295 ITTDIDAMIF

-352 QAEPETPFE
+352 K
-361 LSATGVTLDTSTSG
+361 DTSTKPTNLSPRTVELSDEVSSVDIAVTP
-375 KTATLTYT
+375 KTAVISSITCANVSVLGGETFAEMTTENWNNYIALNTTT
-383 PTDAEVEFG
+383 P
-392 FVSGYNANGAIDADD
+392 
-407 LDDYITE
+407 
-414 SASSGTITFTTK
+414 GTITV
-426 SGVEEFV
+426 SLANGVITSEGDSV
-433 ALITV
+433 AAVFNIEGIIVTV
-438 NGIEVLING
+438 FFG
-447 MQAPDYDDIT
+447 
-457 LSASVVTLDA
+457 
-467 DTGIGTLTYTPT
+467 
-479 DATVVIAFNSGYDFD
+479 
-494 NGTYVNAT
+494 
-502 QAGQLCTAES
+502 
-512 SSGTITFTSADISL
+512 
-526 NYVIWYN
+526 
-533 INGQIVR
+533 
-540 VVCGSY
+540 

>member
-1 MALNSA
+1 MTLNSA

-26 PALSDKSPIGDVA
+26 PALTDKSPIGDVS

-59 LEVEVDKRVWNN
+59 LEVEVDKRNWDN

-89 EVTNNPVTPRP
+89 EVANNPVTPRP

-109 LDYAML
+109 LEYAML

-143 QSYDSF
+143 QSYDNF

-164 QLSMFNHVFEAIVAN
+164 QLSMFNHVFETIVAN

-220 YGKLAGSNGDFKG
+220 YGSLAGANGDFKA
-233 WTNAD
+233 WTRAE
-238 DIYIM
+238 DIYII
-243 ATANWINSA
+243 ATNNWINSA

-257 ATLFNIDRAELQK
+257 ATLFNIDRADLKK
-270 RIIKVIDFGYDAYKE
+270 RIIKVPDIGYDAYKE

-295 VTTDIDAIIF
+295 VTTDIDAMIF

-352 QAEPETPFE
+352 RANSTEISGATPTTVSLSDTVTSVNVTVTPET
-361 LSATGVTLDTSTSG
+361 ATVTSEDIKCVL
-375 KTATLTYT
+375 ATNLEGNTFAAIT
-383 PTDAEVEFG
+383 PENWT
-392 FVSGYNANGAIDADD
+392 
-407 LDDYITE
+407 DYITT
-414 SASSGTITFTTK
+414 SISNNVVTFALAD
-426 SGVEEFV
+426 GVTAETGDNV
-433 ALITV
+433 ALVVKIGEVTV
-438 NGIEVLING
+438 QVFIN
-447 MQAPDYDDIT
+447 A
-457 LSASVVTLDA
+457 
-467 DTGIGTLTYTPT
+467 
-479 DATVVIAFNSGYDFD
+479 
-494 NGTYVNAT
+494 
-502 QAGQLCTAES
+502 
-512 SSGTITFTSADISL
+512 
-526 NYVIWYN
+526 
-533 INGQIVR
+533 
-540 VVCGSY
+540 

>member
-7 QSIFNLIRIR
+7 QSIFNLIRVR
-17 ASKEYQDIV
+17 ASKEYQDFV
-26 PALSDKSPIGDVA
+26 PALTEKSPIGDVA
-39 TPILTNPLVFKEFSI
+39 TPILTNPLIFKEFSI

-89 EVTNNPVTPRP
+89 EVSNNPVTPRP

-109 LDYAML
+109 LEYAML

-143 QSYDSF
+143 QSYDNF

-164 QLSMFNHVFEAIVAN
+164 QISMFNHVFESIVAN

-191 TGNGN
+191 TGDNN
-196 YANWTVAAKNA
+196 YAAWTVAAKNA
-207 IDGFQYPSTLYNK
+207 IDGFQYPSSLYNK
-220 YGKLAGSNGDFKG
+220 YGSLAGANGEFKG
-233 WTNAD
+233 WTKTD

-285 VDGET
+285 VAGET

-352 QAEPETPFE
+352 RSKGTAPNGATPAVVKM
-361 LSATGVTLDTSTSG
+361 SANA
-375 KTATLTYT
+375 KTATITLSPET
-383 PTDAEVEFG
+383 AAV
-392 FVSGYNANGAIDADD
+392 NA
-407 LDDYITE
+407 
-414 SASSGTITFTTK
+414 
-426 SGVEEFV
+426 
-433 ALITV
+433 
-438 NGIEVLING
+438 
-447 MQAPDYDDIT
+447 DDIT
-457 LSASVVTLDA
+457 CLSFTNLSGSNFASITPADWKTAFEPSISGNVVTLALNSELSGMVSDI
-467 DTGIGTLTYTPT
+467 DTCAAVIKIGG
-479 DATVVIAFNSGYDFD
+479 VIIQVIYD
-494 NGTYVNAT
+494 GK
-502 QAGQLCTAES
+502 L
-512 SSGTITFTSADISL
+512 
-526 NYVIWYN
+526 
-533 INGQIVR
+533 
-540 VVCGSY
+540 

>member
-89 EVTNNPVTPRP
+89 EVSNNPVTPRP

-109 LDYAML
+109 LEYAML

-143 QSYDSF
+143 QSYDTF

-164 QLSMFNHVFEAIVAN
+164 QISMFNHVFEAIVAN
-179 YNAGALVVSDVH
+179 YNAGALVVSDVK
-191 TGNGN
+191 TTPGN

-220 YGKLAGSNGDFKG
+220 YGSLAGANGDFKG
-233 WTNAD
+233 WTNVD

-257 ATLFNIDRAELQK
+257 ATLFNIERAELQK

-316 DIDDTF
+316 DIDETF

-338 TYQLSPFANCIVFT
+338 KYQLSPFANCIVFT
-352 QAEPETPFE
+352 NGGEPEPFTITPSKITLASEGTGKFTYE
-361 LSATGVTLDTSTSG
+361 PTDSEITLQYIGGVNYNTAEIIAEDDVSTYVTVSTATPGEISFTDLGIDNYILYYMVNG
-375 KTATLTYT
+375 KT
-383 PTDAEVEFG
+383 
-392 FVSGYNANGAIDADD
+392 I
-407 LDDYITE
+407 I
-414 SASSGTITFTTK
+414 
-426 SGVEEFV
+426 
-433 ALITV
+433 V
-438 NGIEVLING
+438 NCP
-447 MQAPDYDDIT
+447 A
-457 LSASVVTLDA
+457 A
-467 DTGIGTLTYTPT
+467 
-479 DATVVIAFNSGYDFD
+479 
-494 NGTYVNAT
+494 
-502 QAGQLCTAES
+502 
-512 SSGTITFTSADISL
+512 
-526 NYVIWYN
+526 
-533 INGQIVR
+533 
-540 VVCGSY
+540 

>member
-7 QSIFNLIRIR
+7 QSIFNLIRVR
-17 ASKEYQDIV
+17 ASKEYQDFV
-26 PALSDKSPIGDVA
+26 PALTEKSPIGDVA
-39 TPILTNPLVFKEFSI
+39 TPILTNPLIFKEFSI

-59 LEVEVDKRVWNN
+59 LEVEVDKRVWRN
-71 PLAELIR
+71 PLAELIK

-109 LDYAML
+109 LEYAML
-115 DDKVAYYVRNVKELF
+115 DDKVAYYARNVKELF

-143 QSYDSF
+143 QSYDNF

-164 QLSMFNHVFEAIVAN
+164 QISMFNHVFESIVAN

-191 TGNGN
+191 TGDNN
-196 YANWTVAAKNA
+196 YAAWTVAAKNA
-207 IDGFQYPSTLYNK
+207 IDGFQYPSSLYNK
-220 YGKLAGSNGDFKG
+220 YGSLAGANGDFKG
-233 WTNAD
+233 WTKTD

-257 ATLFNIDRAELQK
+257 ATLFNIDRADLHK

-285 VDGET
+285 VEGET

-327 LVTNYYKHWWA
+327 LVTNYFKHWWA

-352 QAEPETPFE
+352 RAKGTAPNGATPAVVKM
-361 LSATGVTLDTSTSG
+361 SANA
-375 KTATLTYT
+375 KTAT
-383 PTDAEVEFG
+383 
-392 FVSGYNANGAIDADD
+392 
-407 LDDYITE
+407 ITLSPE
-414 SASSGTITFTTK
+414 TA
-426 SGVEEFV
+426 
-433 ALITV
+433 TV
-438 NGIEVLING
+438 T
-447 MQAPDYDDIT
+447 ADDIT
-457 LSASVVTLDA
+457 CLSFTNLSGTNFAPITTADWKLAFVPTISNNVVTFELNSDLSELIA
-467 DTGIGTLTYTPT
+467 DTDTCAAVIKIGG
-479 DATVVIAFNSGYDFD
+479 VIVQVIYD
-494 NGTYVNAT
+494 GKA
-502 QAGQLCTAES
+502 
-512 SSGTITFTSADISL
+512 
-526 NYVIWYN
+526 
-533 INGQIVR
+533 
-540 VVCGSY
+540 